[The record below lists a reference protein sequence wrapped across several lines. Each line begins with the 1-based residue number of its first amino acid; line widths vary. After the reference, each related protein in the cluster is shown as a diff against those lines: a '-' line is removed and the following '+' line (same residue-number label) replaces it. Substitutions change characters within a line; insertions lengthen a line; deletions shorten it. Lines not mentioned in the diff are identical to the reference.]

1 MPERG
6 MLSDGAEM
14 PDWLIGLTVAAAA
27 AGPSWTDIVQAGA
40 AVFAAVGVVGG
51 LFFSGY
57 QIRKGRQEQEKGV
70 QLQTAQHAQSLMQ
83 LLIEITSVMV
93 ERPYLAPYIHSDKAV
108 PNVRARRHDEV
119 LAYGRLFMSFGE
131 AVGWQIRAHQMTD
144 DAAFAWRTYF
154 EDLHKTSST
163 VRRVVERDT
172 SLLAQETLWLF
183 GVGPVEVTPEL
194 SPALVH
200 LIKVEQGE
208 AEADG

>member
-14 PDWLIGLTVAAAA
+14 PDGLIGLTVASAAP
-27 AGPSWTDIVQAGA
+27 GPSWTDIVQAGA

-93 ERPYLAPYIHSDKAV
+93 ERPYLAPYIVSDKAA
-108 PNVRARRHDEV
+108 PKVRARRHDEV
-119 LAYGRLFMSFGE
+119 LAYARLFMSFGE
-131 AVGWQIRAHQMTD
+131 AV
-144 DAAFAWRTYF
+144 
-154 EDLHKTSST
+154 
-163 VRRVVERDT
+163 
-172 SLLAQETLWLF
+172 
-183 GVGPVEVTPEL
+183 
-194 SPALVH
+194 
-200 LIKVEQGE
+200 
-208 AEADG
+208 